1 MTLVNASPRSLG
13 TAQVGPIGFG
23 CWRFTDPDIAA
34 GQALIESALELGMN
48 LIDTA
53 DVYGLDWGG
62 TGFGRNEEIL
72 GEVLAASPGLRDRMV
87 LATKGGIAPPTP
99 YDSSPEAI
107 TAACEA
113 SLRRLQVDR
122 VDLYQIHRPDMYTHP
137 EALAGALDALRTAGK
152 IAEVGVSNHT
162 PAQVDALQRHLP
174 FPIVSDQPQF
184 SLTHLDPL
192 RDGTLDRAMR
202 ESVTPLAWSPLGGGA
217 LATGEGVD
225 ADLLTVID
233 GIAEREKVSRAVV
246 AVAFVLA
253 HPSAPVA
260 IIGSQKS
267 SRLQELAAATTVTL
281 DRADVYGL
289 IQASDGVPLP

>member
-233 GIAEREKVSRAVV
+233 GIAEREEVSRAVV

>member
-217 LATGEGVD
+217 LATGEGVH

>member
-13 TAQVGPIGFG
+13 TSQIGPIGFG
-23 CWRFTDPDIAA
+23 CWRFTNPDVAA
-34 GQALIESALELGMN
+34 GRALIESALELGMN

-72 GEVLAASPGLRDRMV
+72 GDVLAASPGLRDRMV
-87 LATKGGIAPPTP
+87 LATKGGIVPPTP
-99 YDSSPEAI
+99 YDSSPKAI

-113 SLRRLQVDR
+113 SLRRLQVEC

-137 EALAGALDALRTAGK
+137 EALAGALDALRAAGK
-152 IAEVGVSNHT
+152 IVEVGVSNHT
-162 PAQVDALQRHLP
+162 PAQVDALQRYLP

-217 LATGEGVD
+217 LATGDGVD
-225 ADLLTVID
+225 PDLLALID
-233 GIAEREKVSRAVV
+233 RIAEREEVSRAVV

-281 DRADVYGL
+281 DRDDVYGL
-289 IQASDGVPLP
+289 IQASEGVPLP